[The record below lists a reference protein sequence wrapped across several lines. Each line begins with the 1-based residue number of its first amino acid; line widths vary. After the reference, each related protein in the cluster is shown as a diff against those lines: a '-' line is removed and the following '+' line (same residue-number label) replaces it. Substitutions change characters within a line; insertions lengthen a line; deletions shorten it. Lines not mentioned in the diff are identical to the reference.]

1 MDSAATGTDPGWVQ
15 KRNVHLAVLWTQEGV
30 LSIQWGWREGPDAPA
45 NLGGRAMKEGTR
57 VGLELRKTLVF
68 MSAEFVALSC
78 KPGNNGKKTQ
88 APDIAPV

>member
-1 MDSAATGTDPGWVQ
+1 
-15 KRNVHLAVLWTQEGV
+15 
-30 LSIQWGWREGPDAPA
+30 
-45 NLGGRAMKEGTR
+45 MKEGTR